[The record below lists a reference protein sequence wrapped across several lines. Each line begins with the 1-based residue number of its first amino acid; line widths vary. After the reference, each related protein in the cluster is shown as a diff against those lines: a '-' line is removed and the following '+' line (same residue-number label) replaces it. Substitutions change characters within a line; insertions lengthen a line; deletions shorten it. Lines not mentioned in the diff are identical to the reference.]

1 MIPFLRDKIIVNHSI
16 KEIKRTKEYR
26 VELAKF
32 NVSKHMIFEEFS
44 NINPQNISVKE
55 DLIESINLIK
65 QSHYI
70 KAKSLLD
77 GLEANFIEK
86 NTLEYGIYLKYLANT
101 YYHHGMINK
110 AASFSVKSIEILQFH
125 LSEFNALLIETKLE
139 YNEIRNQLTNNF
151 QNLKNSIL
159 KCLINSIIINDK
171 KMIVYSYM
179 CLGHAYKVYGQLH
192 KSGFYC
198 KLSHKL
204 FKKYKLK
211 DDNFELKVLLYILK
225 TNSNYNTFSK
235 LYMKGKFKKLENLLL
250 PKKDYIH
257 LGIAHYYIGIFLL
270 NYLEYNTVM
279 INLEKAI
286 YYLSMCED
294 QTNMMAYC
302 NLLRWQVL
310 IRMGRL
316 AFSEKYLSKAL
327 ELIISING
335 KINFEMILFYHII
348 ADTLLFVDDK
358 HNILKYTKMANEIII
373 KYNVNPSA
381 IKTNNHL
388 ISLIVIINQKENFN
402 EMQEYF
408 NNFLSCHQSV
418 YEEESEMMT
427 NLEIIFLAKGCYKEF
442 IDLKK

>member
-32 NVSKHMIFEEFS
+32 NVSKHLIFEEFS
-44 NINPQNISVKE
+44 NINTQNISVKE

-101 YYHHGMINK
+101 YYQHGMINK

-125 LSEFNALLIETKLE
+125 LSEFNTLLIETKLE

-179 CLGHAYKVYGQLH
+179 CLGNAYKVCGQLH

-211 DDNFELKVLLYILK
+211 DDNFELKVLLNILK
-225 TNSNYNTFSK
+225 TNSNYNAFSK
-235 LYMKGKFKKLENLLL
+235 LYMKGKFKKLEKYR
-250 PKKDYIH
+250 KKGEWKPEPYSNAPMLNSDYDTIFDH
-257 LGIAHYYIGIFLL
+257 HRNYSIWKEMKKKSFWIGKYYEF
-270 NYLEYNTVM
+270 
-279 INLEKAI
+279 
-286 YYLSMCED
+286 
-294 QTNMMAYC
+294 
-302 NLLRWQVL
+302 
-310 IRMGRL
+310 
-316 AFSEKYLSKAL
+316 
-327 ELIISING
+327 
-335 KINFEMILFYHII
+335 
-348 ADTLLFVDDK
+348 K
-358 HNILKYTKMANEIII
+358 HKVKMAI
-373 KYNVNPSA
+373 
-381 IKTNNHL
+381 
-388 ISLIVIINQKENFN
+388 
-402 EMQEYF
+402 M
-408 NNFLSCHQSV
+408 
-418 YEEESEMMT
+418 
-427 NLEIIFLAKGCYKEF
+427 
-442 IDLKK
+442 LK